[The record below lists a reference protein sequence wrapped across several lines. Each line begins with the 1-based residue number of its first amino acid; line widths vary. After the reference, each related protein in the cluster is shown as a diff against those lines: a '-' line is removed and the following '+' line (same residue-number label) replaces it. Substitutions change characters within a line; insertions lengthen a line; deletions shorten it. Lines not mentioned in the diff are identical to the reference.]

1 MCHAHPRIGRHR
13 TKQTGSRHPLTTGIV
28 FDIRRYSIH
37 DGPGIRTAVFLK
49 GCPLRCWWCHNPESQ
64 SFEPEM
70 IVRESRCVGCGAC
83 VEACPE
89 SAITWAE
96 NGTQMNADERRSS
109 GRISEGVHRD
119 QGSEKRVPVTDW
131 SRCERC
137 GICADACFAD
147 AREQIGR
154 EMTVAQVLSE
164 LERDVAFYDE
174 SGGGVTLSGG
184 EPLAQPEFTLALLRA
199 CKAREI
205 RTALDTC
212 GFAPWRVLDRV
223 RPYVDLFL
231 YDLKLTDDARHRA
244 VTGAPVG
251 PILANL
257 RALSERGHAIRL
269 RVPVIPGVNADDE
282 SIGQIAAFAA
292 SLPRLDG
299 IDLLPYHTTAADKY
313 ARMNK
318 PYKLAG
324 ARPLSEARMAELRR
338 TVQAYGLSVNG

>member
-1 MCHAHPRIGRHR
+1 M
-13 TKQTGSRHPLTTGIV
+13 TTGIV

-70 IVRESRCVGCGAC
+70 IVRENRCIRCGSC
-83 VEACPE
+83 VDACPE
-89 SAITWAE
+89 AAIAL
-96 NGTQMNADERRSS
+96 ADGPAS
-109 GRISEGVHRD
+109 G
-119 QGSEKRVPVTDW
+119 PVTDW
-131 SRCERC
+131 DRCERC

-147 AREQIGR
+147 ARERIGR
-154 EMTVAQVLSE
+154 EMTVDAVMTE

-184 EPLAQPEFTLALLRA
+184 EPLAQPGFTLALLRA
-199 CKAREI
+199 CKVREI
-205 RTALDTC
+205 HTALDTC
-212 GFAPWRVLDRV
+212 GFAAWSVLDQI

-231 YDLKLTDDARHRA
+231 YDLKLLDDARHRE
-244 VTGAPVG
+244 VTGVPVE

-269 RVPVIPGVNADDE
+269 RVPVIPGVNDDDE
-282 SIGQIAAFAA
+282 SIHGIAAFAA
-292 SLPRLDG
+292 ALPHLQG

-313 ARMNK
+313 SRLNK
-318 PYKLAG
+318 PYKLADV
-324 ARPLSEARMAELRR
+324 RPLSEARMAEMVRIIK
-338 TVQAYGLSVNG
+338 G

>member
-1 MCHAHPRIGRHR
+1 V
-13 TKQTGSRHPLTTGIV
+13 TTGIV

-64 SFEPEM
+64 SREPEM
-70 IVRESRCVGCGAC
+70 IVRESRCIGCGAC
-83 VEACPE
+83 VDACPE
-89 SAITWAE
+89 DAITWTRD
-96 NGTQMNADERRSS
+96 GTRINADERGFPVSIRD
-109 GRISEGVHRD
+109 GVRPSIEH
-119 QGSEKRVPVTDW
+119 GNEFPTTDW
-131 SRCERC
+131 DRCERC
-137 GICADACFAD
+137 GICVDACFAD

-154 EMTVAQVLSE
+154 EMTVAQVLAE
-164 LERDVAFYDE
+164 IERDITFYDE
-174 SGGGVTLSGG
+174 SGGGVTLTGG
-184 EPLAQPEFTLALLRA
+184 EPLAQHAFTLALLRA

-205 RTALDTC
+205 HTVLDTC
-212 GFAPWRVLDRV
+212 GFASWNVLDQV

-231 YDLKLTDDARHRA
+231 YDLKLLDDARHRE

-257 RALSERGHAIRL
+257 RALSEHGHAIRL
-269 RVPVIPGVNADDE
+269 RVPVIPGVNDDDE
-282 SIGQIAAFAA
+282 SIRQIAAFAA
-292 SLPRLDG
+292 SLPHLQG

-324 ARPLSEARMAELRR
+324 TRPLSEERMTEIAGVVKGCERSDKPAVKR
-338 TVQAYGLSVNG
+338 ED

>member
-1 MCHAHPRIGRHR
+1 M
-13 TKQTGSRHPLTTGIV
+13 TTGIV

-64 SFEPEM
+64 SREPET
-70 IVRESRCVGCGAC
+70 IVREGRCIGCGAC
-83 VEACPE
+83 VDACPE
-89 SAITWAE
+89 DAITWTG
-96 NGTQMNADERRSS
+96 NWTRMNTDERGLSIFVDTDVHPGLDERN
-109 GRISEGVHRD
+109 GV
-119 QGSEKRVPVTDW
+119 PITDW
-131 SRCERC
+131 DRCERC

-154 EMTVAQVLSE
+154 EMTVAQVLAE
-164 LERDVAFYDE
+164 IERDVAFYDE
-174 SGGGVTLSGG
+174 SGGGVSLTGG
-184 EPLAQPEFTLALLRA
+184 EPLAQHAFTLALLAA

-205 RTALDTC
+205 HTALDTC
-212 GFAPWRVLDRV
+212 GFAPWNVLDQV

-231 YDLKLTDDARHRA
+231 YDLKLVDDARHRE

-269 RVPVIPGVNADDE
+269 RVPVIPGVNDDDE
-282 SIGQIAAFAA
+282 SIRQIAAFAA
-292 SLPRLDG
+292 SLPHLQG

-313 ARMNK
+313 ARMGK

-324 ARPLSEARMAELRR
+324 ARPLTDERMAEIARIL
-338 TVQAYGLSVNG
+338 GG

>member
-1 MCHAHPRIGRHR
+1 MM
-13 TKQTGSRHPLTTGIV
+13 TGVV

-64 SFEPEM
+64 SPEPEM
-70 IVRESRCVGCGAC
+70 IVRESRCIGCGAC
-83 VEACPE
+83 IEACPE
-89 SAITWAE
+89 DAITWPQ
-96 NGTQMNADERRSS
+96 NRTRMNADER
-109 GRISEGVHRD
+109 GF
-119 QGSEKRVPVTDW
+119 PVTDW

-147 AREQIGR
+147 ARERIGR
-154 EMTVAQVLSE
+154 EMTVDDVLAE
-164 LERDVAFYDE
+164 VVRDVAFYDE
-174 SGGGVTLSGG
+174 SGGGVTVSGG
-184 EPLAQPEFTLALLRA
+184 EPLAQPEFTLALLQA
-199 CKAREI
+199 CRAREI

-212 GFAPWRVLDRV
+212 GFASWGVLDRV

-231 YDLKLTDDARHRA
+231 YDLKLLDDARHRT

-269 RVPVIPGVNADDE
+269 RVPVIPGVNDDDE
-282 SIGQIAAFAA
+282 SMGQIAAFAA

-313 ARMNK
+313 ARLNK

-324 ARPLSEARMAELRR
+324 AQPLSEARLAELSGIFRE
-338 TVQAYGLSVNG
+338 VGLQTGAG

>member
-1 MCHAHPRIGRHR
+1 ML
-13 TKQTGSRHPLTTGIV
+13 TGTV

-37 DGPGIRTAVFLK
+37 DGPGIRTVVFLK

-70 IVRESRCVGCGAC
+70 IVRANRCIHCGAC
-83 VEACPE
+83 IEACPE
-89 SAITWAE
+89 DAISWAD
-96 NGTQMNADERRSS
+96 G
-109 GRISEGVHRD
+109 
-119 QGSEKRVPVTDW
+119 PVTDW
-131 SRCERC
+131 DRCERC

-147 AREQIGR
+147 ARERIGR
-154 EMTVAQVLSE
+154 TMAVDDVLAE
-164 LERDVAFYDE
+164 IERDVAFYDE

-205 RTALDTC
+205 HTALDTC
-212 GFAPWRVLDRV
+212 GFAAWSVLDQV
-223 RPYVDLFL
+223 RAYVDLFL
-231 YDLKLTDDARHRA
+231 YDLKLVDDVRHRA

-257 RALSERGHAIRL
+257 RALSGLGHAIRL
-269 RVPVIPGVNADDE
+269 RVPVIPGVNDDDE
-282 SIGQIAAFAA
+282 SMGQIAAFAA

-313 ARMNK
+313 ARQNK

-324 ARPLSEARMAELRR
+324 ARPPSAARMVELAGLFRG
-338 TVQAYGLSVNG
+338 YGLQTGAG